1 MRRAAVQST
10 VKDLLRALGWA
21 LALLLALLPD
31 LAHAQ
36 TPAPRAASPS
46 AGGDTAQQ
54 GAGQQGA
61 SEQGAAGQGA
71 AGQGVPLS
79 DEAKLSRVLSV
90 YEGRF
95 DECARELGQ
104 LLNPKS
110 EDRLRDPAVIERARL
125 HQAACLIRAG
135 RKEEAA
141 QPLRDALRADYN
153 MKPPENWIFG
163 EPVIDLFF
171 KVREELRG
179 EIAEAEQRKLEEARK
194 TAAAAE
200 AAEQRRRR
208 RYLEL
213 VRLASQETVVERNR
227 RWIAWVPFGVGQF
240 QNGDDGLGYLFLT
253 SEVALGAAAIGSMM
267 IQLSF
272 RDDGA
277 RPEQTDFVALNRAVH
292 TAETVLTVSSWGL
305 AVVAAAGIVEAH
317 MSFVPERR
325 TTRERPL
332 PPSLRLT
339 TSQRKPEEQPGGEMS
354 LRITPLGLSLS
365 GRF

>member
-1 MRRAAVQST
+1 VP
-10 VKDLLRALGWA
+10 A
-21 LALLLALLPD
+21 LAR
-31 LAHAQ
+31 AQ
-36 TPAPRAASPS
+36 TVAPVEPPS
-46 AGGDTAQQ
+46 AVEDAT
-54 GAGQQGA
+54 
-61 SEQGAAGQGA
+61 EQGAAF
-71 AGQGVPLS
+71 S
-79 DEAKLSRVLSV
+79 DEAKLSRALSL

-95 DECARELGQ
+95 DECARELGH
-104 LLNPKS
+104 LLSPKS
-110 EDRLRDPAVIERARL
+110 DDRLSDPAVIERARL

-135 RKEEAA
+135 RKDDAA
-141 QPLRDALRADYN
+141 QPLRDALRSDYN

-171 KVREELRG
+171 KVREELRA
-179 EIAEAEQRKLEEARK
+179 EIAQAEQGRLKEARK
-194 TAAAAE
+194 SAAAAE
-200 AAEQRRRR
+200 AAERRRR
-208 RYLEL
+208 LQYLEL

-253 SEVALGAAAIGSMM
+253 SEIALTATAIGSMM

-277 RPEQTDFVALNRAVH
+277 TPEQTDLPALNTAVD
-292 TAETVLTVSSWGL
+292 TAETVLTVSAWSLG
-305 AVVAAAGIVEAH
+305 VVAAAGVVEAH

-332 PPSLRLT
+332 PQNLRRPLAPASRTPGEEVQGGDASGEVSLRV
-339 TSQRKPEEQPGGEMS
+339 
-354 LRITPLGLSLS
+354 TPLGVSLT